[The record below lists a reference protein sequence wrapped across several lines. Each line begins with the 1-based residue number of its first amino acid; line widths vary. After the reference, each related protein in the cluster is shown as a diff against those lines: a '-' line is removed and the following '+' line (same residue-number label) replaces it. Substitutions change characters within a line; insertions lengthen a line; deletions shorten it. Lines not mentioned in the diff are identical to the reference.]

1 MSTHPAAVPSTAPA
15 PGPDRRVVVR
25 SLFRGLWA
33 GVFGGALLVVLGG
46 AVLAGLALTGH
57 LDGSFAGAD
66 AVAGPDG
73 TGRLALDLRP
83 ALAVLAL
90 GAGVGA
96 AIGAWVGARRRP

>member
-1 MSTHPAAVPSTAPA
+1 MSTHPAAAPA
-15 PGPDRRVVVR
+15 TAHVPGPDRRVVVR

-33 GVFGGALLVVLGG
+33 GVFAGALLVVGAG

-57 LDGSFAGAD
+57 LDGSFVGAD

-83 ALAVLAL
+83 ALGVLAL
-90 GAGVGA
+90 GGAVGA